1 MSIELVED
9 GCINKDKIL
18 RPSKDVR
25 IYVDNERIIQDGKF
39 QIYLQQEPEAIRP
52 IKQHLLTHGDKYNAI
67 LTFDTDVLQRWPHA
81 KLFTLYTETWLQ
93 EKDYTNIDVSQKQYK
108 ISCLV
113 GGKRMTSG
121 HEIRLS
127 MYFHQTFFQEYPFV
141 FYRSCAPPLLPE
153 LTHNP
158 FLESKEC
165 SAKHALF
172 TTFQFHLAIENSR
185 QDNYFTEKLVDCL
198 VSKTIPIY
206 YGCPNIGSY
215 FDTSGWIVLEQGT
228 PEELL
233 QKCAVLSSSYYSKYT
248 ETIEANYKRALYIK
262 ENFQRLNE
270 VLATVPGYL

>member
-9 GCINKDKIL
+9 GCINKAKIIKPG
-18 RPSKDVR
+18 RDVR
-25 IYVDNERIIQDGKF
+25 IYVDTERIIEDGKF

-52 IKQHLLTHGDKYNAI
+52 IQQHLLKYGGKYNAI
-67 LTFDTDVLQRWPHA
+67 LTFDTKVLEKWNHA

-93 EKDYTNIDVSQKQYK
+93 EKDYMNIDLSKKQYK

-113 GGKRMTSG
+113 GGKRITVG

-127 MYFHQTFFQEYPFV
+127 MYFHQEFFQMFPFT
-141 FYRSCAPPLLPE
+141 FYRSCAHPLLPE
-153 LTHNP
+153 ITKNP

-165 SAKHALF
+165 SAKHELF

-198 VSKTIPIY
+198 ISKTIPIY

-228 PEELL
+228 PDELV
-233 QKCAVLSSSYYSKYT
+233 QKCSMLSPNYYNEYT
-248 ETIEANYKRALYIK
+248 QTIESNYKRALYIK

-270 VLATVPGYL
+270 CLATIPGYL